1 MRTEQ
6 IRIRGDYI
14 RLCDLLKFSG
24 VSPTGGEAK
33 NAIEGGKVFVNEE
46 PCLLKGK
53 KIHPGDTVQF
63 DGQTIEVIGGA
74 G

>member
-6 IRIRGDYI
+6 IKIRGDDI

-33 NAIEGGKVFVNEE
+33 NAVESGKVLVNGEI
-46 PCLLKGK
+46 CVVKGK
-53 KIHPGDTVQF
+53 KIRPGDTVKIDDQI
-63 DGQTIEVIGGA
+63 IEVVGGA